1 LNSICNSNKRQNKKE
16 KDPLKPKHPISA
28 YFLFTND
35 RREALLAEKK
45 GIMEVIELYVGTN
58 TSSYGIYKASLFC
71 M

>member
-1 LNSICNSNKRQNKKE
+1 M
-16 KDPLKPKHPISA
+16 SA

-35 RREALLAEKK
+35 SRAALLAEKK